1 MISLPAD
8 LSRSWLLKLWFLGQQ
23 NQYQRVHYRCRQAP
37 PQIYRIKFYI
47 SRKFSEDLCAHRSMK
62 SSDLEIGN
70 WLLQDGM
77 GAASVLLQDGMG
89 AASVLFTAL
98 SSAPRATPDPRRTL
112 NKCLLNKS
120 RGEDHICDENSVFLS
135 AL

>member
-1 MISLPAD
+1 MIPLPAD

-37 PQIYRIKFYI
+37 PQIYRIKFCI

-70 WLLQDGM
+70 W
-77 GAASVLLQDGMG
+77 LLQDGMG

-120 RGEDHICDENSVFLS
+120 RGEDHTCDENSVFLS